1 MVKRR
6 KVASTCNAY
15 LVSTV
20 FRLPSS
26 AVFINLIDML
36 ILYDLYMMAVIKRQG
51 LKIARVTPALQTPRT
66 RRLQGYRGALATM
79 TGLFFCVRIILCT
92 A

>member
-1 MVKRR
+1 VVKRR

-26 AVFINLIDML
+26 AVFINLIGM
-36 ILYDLYMMAVIKRQG
+36 IVLYDLYMMTVIKRQR
-51 LKIARVTPALQTPRT
+51 LKIAGVTPALETPRT
-66 RRLQGYRGALATM
+66 RRLQGCRGALAKM
-79 TGLFFCVRIILCT
+79 SLFVCVRIILCT